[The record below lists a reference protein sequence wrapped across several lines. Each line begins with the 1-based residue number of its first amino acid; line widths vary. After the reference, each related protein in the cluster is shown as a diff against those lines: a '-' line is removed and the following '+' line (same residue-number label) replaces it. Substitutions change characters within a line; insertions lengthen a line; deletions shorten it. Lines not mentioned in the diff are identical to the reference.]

1 MQLTEEKLKLA
12 KEALKA
18 IIFESA
24 EKSIAKD
31 IAKKTLEEIKR
42 IKQIQNE
49 RVKALANSKE

>member
-18 IIFESA
+18 IIFEIS

-42 IKQIQNE
+42 IK
-49 RVKALANSKE
+49 